1 MYSSDDVSS
10 NYNMEFNSLE
20 LNRKY
25 IIFRTRS
32 NEKKYAVVILFAV
45 LATAFVII
53 CQSEPI
59 FSNKWGDLYTVTSYC
74 EIVVLILLWIESAS
88 RLRLIDGS
96 VSIFGY
102 TLSNWIAA
110 LYIVASPITNGLM
123 LLSRALNKECPI
135 DLIYTQSLY
144 CNTEQKV
151 PATNIL
157 ANCSSCLV
165 NSIIFYGGWRYTILS
180 YIITYVFIITTYVK
194 LGSDEYLVFLLI
206 AISFILTPFIYVGHT
221 LERQSLDLFKEA
233 IKNKNGVADGINTYS
248 LTTEHIDY
256 EYDSNSVASS
266 NSTIVLEDIVS
277 R

>member
-1 MYSSDDVSS
+1 
-10 NYNMEFNSLE
+10 MEFNSSE

-25 IIFRTRS
+25 TIFRTRS
-32 NEKKYAVVILFAV
+32 NEKKYAVVVLFAV

-59 FSNKWGDLYTVTSYC
+59 LSNKWGDLYTVTSYC

-180 YIITYVFIITTYVK
+180 YIITYVFIIFTYVK
-194 LGSDEYLVFLLI
+194 LGSDEYLVFTLI
-206 AISFILTPFIYVGHT
+206 AISFILIPFIYVGHT

-233 IKNKNGVADGINTYS
+233 NKYKNGVADGINTQS
-248 LTTEHIDY
+248 LTSEHEHINY

-266 NSTIVLEDIVS
+266 YSNSTIVLEDIIS